1 VDHSDRFC
9 NRMGMSKHVF
19 QQLLCEQLWRAQGSV
34 IQSMLPAEEQLALSL
49 HDWYYEPTPNLQER
63 FQRSPNTISIDI

>member
-1 VDHSDRFC
+1 
-9 NRMGMSKHVF
+9 
-19 QQLLCEQLWRAQGSV
+19 
-34 IQSMLPAEEQLALSL
+34 MLPAEEQLALSL